1 MAGTAAVATA
11 RCRGVPAHGHPAV
24 RRPRKIDRG
33 AGIGDGR
40 REAHPA
46 GRAAQRHRRRPGHE
60 GCLPCGH
67 DSQRA
72 AALAAARRHRE
83 GTGGRQRACRDR
95 GRHRARGLP
104 RGQGTPAGREGNRAI
119 RSGRPGAHL
128 HADVRAV
135 RESRQESSGRGAE
148 RSQRYRRAGAA
159 SRHHCRAHV
168 AGTRAEAADPRGG
181 LDRRAHRAPHGPDGR
196 RDRAVPGREAHPRS
210 RQEADGEEP
219 ARVLS
224 E

>member
-1 MAGTAAVATA
+1 MAGTAVAAPA

-24 RRPRKIDRG
+24 RRPRKVDRG

-46 GRAAQRHRRRPGHE
+46 GRTAQRHGRRPGHE

-83 GTGGRQRACRDR
+83 GAGRRQRACRDR
-95 GRHRARGLP
+95 GRQRARGLP
-104 RGQGTPAGREGNRAI
+104 RGQGAPAGREGDRSI
-119 RSGRPGAHL
+119 RIGRPGAHL
-128 HADVRAV
+128 HAHVRAV
-135 RESRQESSGRGAE
+135 RESRQESAGRGAK
-148 RSQRYRRAGAA
+148 RAQRDRRAGAA
-159 SRHHCRAHV
+159 RRHHCRAHV
-168 AGTRAEAADPRGG
+168 AGARAEAADPRGG
-181 LDRRAHRAPHGPDGR
+181 FDRRAHRTPDGADGR
-196 RDRAVPGREAHPRS
+196 RDRTVPGREAHPRS

-219 ARVLS
+219 ARVLP